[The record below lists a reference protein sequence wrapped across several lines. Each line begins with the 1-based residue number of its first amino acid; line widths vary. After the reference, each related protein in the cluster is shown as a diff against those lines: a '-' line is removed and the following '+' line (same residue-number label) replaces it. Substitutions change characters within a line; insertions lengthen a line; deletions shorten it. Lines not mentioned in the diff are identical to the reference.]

1 MSDAFTKPTGLFEI
15 IRYEHAG
22 VNIVYLRNTKTG
34 ELQALKV
41 RPQPGNPYTARPLT
55 RSETLVHVPGLPQ
68 HPTKWSDG
76 ETYKGEAH
84 TCTFQ
89 PAPLIGL
96 RTGGAAHATTAT
108 RAATAGGVP
117 SSSSLSLPF
126 IQRVADDLQSRRER
140 VNSPE
145 RRPSTSSLPLPSSFG
160 VLSPKF
166 SSRSPNASRPV
177 ISPLPHQRHQ
187 SPSRSQRLGTS
198 DGGSPLS
205 AGSRRMGQRGGSAVS
220 LLATSPPALSSPP
233 SSPPFSPP

>member
-1 MSDAFTKPTGLFEI
+1 MSDAFTKPSGLFEI
-15 IRYEHAG
+15 IRHEHAG

-34 ELQALKV
+34 ELQAMKV

-55 RSETLVHVPGLPQ
+55 RSESLVHVPGLPQ

-76 ETYKGEAH
+76 ETYKGEVH

-89 PAPLIGL
+89 PSPLIGL
-96 RTGGAAHATTAT
+96 RTGGAATTAA

-126 IQRVADDLQSRRER
+126 IQRVADDLQNRRER
-140 VNSPE
+140 ANSPE

-177 ISPLPHQRHQ
+177 ISPLPHQ
-187 SPSRSQRLGTS
+187 SPSRSRRFGTS
-198 DGGSPLS
+198 DGGSPHS
-205 AGSRRMGQRGGSAVS
+205 ADSRRMGQRSGSAAS
-220 LLATSPPALSSPP
+220 LLAASPPALSSPP
-233 SSPPFSPP
+233 SSPPF